1 MLTRIIRH
9 DLRTPSADR
18 TVSWMIALFGLIVG
32 FGLYNGA
39 ARVNAW
45 NETLA
50 EAVRDQDDRLAEIR
64 EQAARVDSGDLIPGP
79 YNNPQSPSYV
89 GGVRGQRFAMAP
101 PGPLAAM
108 AIGQNDLYP
117 HYYKINNR
125 SSQSFLDNE
134 EIENPASLLSG
145 RFDLGFVIIYL
156 FPLLILALS
165 HDLISAEREQG
176 TLAMVLS
183 QPVRAGTLVIGKALA
198 RLGLVA
204 ALVVGLSI
212 AGALAAVANPARGDV
227 AVRLSLWVGVV
238 IAYAA
243 FWFALAVAVNA
254 LGRSSATNAVIL
266 VGAWMVLVIVAPA
279 LLNIAITALHPVPS
293 RVELIQTSRDA
304 STTASREGSNLLAR
318 FYEDHP
324 TLAPTEIDLNP
335 TDFWITLQAAQD
347 SVDEAIAPIL
357 ARYDAQLG
365 QQQRLV
371 DRLGFLSPAIVA
383 QEALNDLAGAGMAR
397 RWLFLEQVNEFH
409 ERWRAFFV
417 PRIMRREML
426 SSGDYD
432 NLPAFAFREEDVGD
446 VARRVGLSLLG
457 IALPTALVALVGL
470 WGFRRV
476 RIAG

>member
-1 MLTRIIRH
+1 MITQILRH
-9 DLRTPSADR
+9 DFRTLAADR
-18 TVSWMIALFGLIVG
+18 TARWMVALFGLIVG

-39 ARVNAW
+39 ARVKAW

-50 EAVRDQDDRLAEIR
+50 EAARDQDERLAELR
-64 EQAARVDSGDLIPGP
+64 EQAARVDSGDLVPGP

-101 PGPLAAM
+101 PGPLAAL

-117 HYYKINNR
+117 HYYKVNNR
-125 SSQSFLDNE
+125 SGQTFLDDE
-134 EIENPASLLSG
+134 EIENPANLLSG
-145 RFDLGFVIIYL
+145 RFDLGFVIVYL
-156 FPLLILALS
+156 FPLLILGLS

-183 QPVRAGTLVIGKALA
+183 QPVRARTLVFGKAAA

-204 ALVVGLSI
+204 ALVAGLSL
-212 AGALAAVANPARGDV
+212 AGALAAGLNPARGDV
-227 AVRLSLWVGVV
+227 AVRLLLWVGVV

-254 LGRSSATNAVIL
+254 LGKNSATNAVIL
-266 VGAWMVLVIVAPA
+266 VGAWMVLVIVVPA
-279 LLNIAITALHPVPS
+279 LLNIAVTALHPVPS
-293 RVELIQTSRDA
+293 RVELIQTSREA
-304 STTASREGSNLLAR
+304 STAASREGSNLLAR

-324 TLAPTEIDLNP
+324 TLAPEEIDLNP

-357 ARYDAQLG
+357 ARYDAQLA
-365 QQQRLV
+365 QQQKLV
-371 DRLGFLSPAIVA
+371 DRLGLLSPTIVA

-397 RWLFLEQVNEFH
+397 RWLFLEQVAEFH
-409 ERWRAFFV
+409 NRWRAFFI
-417 PRIMRREML
+417 PRIMRRETL
-426 SSGDYD
+426 SQSDYD
-432 NLPAFAFREEDVGD
+432 RLPTFAFREENTAD
-446 VARRVGLSLLG
+446 VARRVGFSLLG
-457 IALPTALVALVGL
+457 LAVPTVLVGALGL